1 MLFVEVVTFSP
12 FNTETEL
19 GMEDKVELVL
29 GDLWREG
36 EKGFKTEDC
45 FTLTSQGLRGQE
57 MVGVGLEGAGLAFGV
72 SPGLG
77 MVGPELGVP

>member
-1 MLFVEVVTFSP
+1 MLFGGVVTLSP

-19 GMEDKVELVL
+19 GMEDRVEVVL

-45 FTLTSQGLRGQE
+45 LTLTSQGLRGQE

-72 SPGLG
+72 NPGLG

>member
-1 MLFVEVVTFSP
+1 MGVVTLSP

-19 GMEDKVELVL
+19 GMEDRVEVVL

-45 FTLTSQGLRGQE
+45 LTLTSQGLRGQE

>member
-1 MLFVEVVTFSP
+1 MEVATFSP
-12 FNTETEL
+12 FNPDTEV
-19 GMEDKVELVL
+19 GMEDNVGLVL

-57 MVGVGLEGAGLAFGV
+57 MGGVGLEGAGLAFGV

-77 MVGPELGVP
+77 MVGPKLGVP